1 MVKAYGTA
9 RSAST
14 LPQAFWSASNPLIE
28 PDSWLTVAGLKGVV
42 SEEGVWRIRRREKDS
57 VIEVFKLEETGH
69 GDILSPA
76 FVKWR
81 TQGLAA
87 LQCERADPDT
97 PAVHGVINGVK
108 VP

>member
-1 MVKAYGTA
+1 M
-9 RSAST
+9 SAST
-14 LPQAFWSASNPLIE
+14 LPQAFWSASDPLIE
-28 PDSWLTVAGLKGVV
+28 PDLWLTVPGLRGVIT
-42 SEEGVWRIRRREKDS
+42 EEGVWRIRKPGK
-57 VIEVFKLEETGH
+57 VPNIEVFKVEETGH

-76 FVKWR
+76 FVEWR

-87 LQCERADPDT
+87 LQCEQATDI